1 MIVGLAFLIGFAI
14 QGTLL
19 HPLGRRNVLS
29 VAIGVG
35 VLSGILL
42 NFVSNDGAG
51 VLILFCLYIL
61 LPGLS
66 ISIMCGVIVDI
77 MPTNLRY
84 QRNFHFNSISFSF
97 FLYFFLYIHFF
108 LSRSKAVS
116 LGMTL
121 GRFGVIIAS
130 NLIAAMLAEHCTLT
144 FALVTGS
151 MLGN

>member
-42 NFVSNDGAG
+42 NFVSNGGAG

-84 QRNFHFNSISFSF
+84 GEQ
-97 FLYFFLYIHFF
+97 
-108 LSRSKAVS
+108 
-116 LGMTL
+116 
-121 GRFGVIIAS
+121 II
-130 NLIAAMLAEHCTLT
+130 N
-144 FALVTGS
+144 
-151 MLGN
+151 